1 MNSIKDIFLPQYY
14 PLFINI
20 NNGGLFLCLLPFND
34 VTAKLVLR
42 CKKLKRT
49 IDILTRGRQSQ
60 AVTTIV
66 NAEHKNKRIA
76 GLTNYCTTS
85 NKRELLNLDTIT
97 VSHLTFFLYPSDVK
111 KKILFFFFLF
121 LLLLFY
127 FIFFFCSFFLRFP
140 LLIENK
146 IYKT

>member
-76 GLTNYCTTS
+76 GLTNCCTTL
-85 NKRELLNLDTIT
+85 NKRKLLNLDTVT
-97 VSHLTFFLYPSDVK
+97 VSHLTFFLYPSDVRK
-111 KKILFFFFLF
+111 KLSFFLSFLFYLFF
-121 LLLLFY
+121 LLL
-127 FIFFFCSFFLRFP
+127 FFCFLLF
-140 LLIENK
+140 IENK
-146 IYKT
+146 IYKI